1 MNNRNKRGP
10 MSIAHNDDNNNNN
23 KNVEANDKAQKKEH
37 VTKFV
42 YAAKCRGTY
51 FIFPLKPDTKDTLS
65 NTSLIHML
73 RSTQVLL
80 NY

>member
-1 MNNRNKRGP
+1 MNNNRNKRGP
-10 MSIAHNDDNNNNN
+10 MSIAHNDNNNN
-23 KNVEANDKAQKKEH
+23 KNVEANDKTQKKEN

-51 FIFPLKPDTKDTLS
+51 FISPLKPDTKYTLS

-73 RSTQVLL
+73 R
-80 NY
+80 YAPHRYY

>member
-1 MNNRNKRGP
+1 MNNNNNKRGP
-10 MSIAHNDDNNNNN
+10 MSIAHNDNNNN
-23 KNVEANDKAQKKEH
+23 KNVEANDKAQKKEN

-51 FIFPLKPDTKDTLS
+51 FISPLKPDTKDTLS
-65 NTSLIHML
+65 NTSLML

>member
-10 MSIAHNDDNNNNN
+10 MSIDDDDDNNNN

-51 FIFPLKPDTKDTLS
+51 SIPPLPF
-65 NTSLIHML
+65 
-73 RSTQVLL
+73 
-80 NY
+80 

>member
-1 MNNRNKRGP
+1 MINRNKRGP
-10 MSIAHNDDNNNNN
+10 MSIAHNDDDNNNN

-51 FIFPLKPDTKDTLS
+51 SIPPLPPF
-65 NTSLIHML
+65 
-73 RSTQVLL
+73 
-80 NY
+80 